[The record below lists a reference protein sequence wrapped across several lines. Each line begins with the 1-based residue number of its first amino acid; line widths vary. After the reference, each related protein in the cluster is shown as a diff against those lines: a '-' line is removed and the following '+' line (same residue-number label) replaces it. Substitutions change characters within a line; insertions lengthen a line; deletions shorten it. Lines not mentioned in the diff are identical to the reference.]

1 MRGYSY
7 AEEERQ
13 AEATA
18 KAVLENGFIQTYS
31 GGPNDFT
38 PDVPLVMARADQD
51 RCRHWQ

>member
-1 MRGYSY
+1 MRGYSN

-18 KAVLENGFIQTYS
+18 EAVLENGFIQTHS
-31 GGPNDFT
+31 GGSNDFT
-38 PDVPLVMARADQD
+38 PDVSLVMAGADQD